1 VSAHAEFLRAAS
13 KDADLAARL
22 KRDYR
27 TAHLTEQD
35 RCMLEFVEKLTLYPW
50 LIMNEDVTALRKA
63 GFPDVTILHIVL
75 GSAHFNYLNRMAD
88 GIGIRFEYQ
97 TEVPER
103 NTFPSNTKSSS
114 VAATHP
120 NRSES
125 SSCWIAFPESS
136 QPLKQSTG
144 PHNLY
149 RVMSS
154 NPEACRLARDWRDYQ
169 MKATV
174 SIDARLR
181 AQLALY
187 ISGLNYCAYS
197 IYWATRSLQTVGEPT
212 FVCDRLASGQP
223 PSNLPPREQVI
234 FLHAE
239 RLTREPAGT
248 RGEHI
253 QQLRDA
259 GLDDCGILQ
268 LTMLCSYLSFENR
281 VALGLGI
288 PIESER

>member
-1 VSAHAEFLRAAS
+1 
-13 KDADLAARL
+13 
-22 KRDYR
+22 
-27 TAHLTEQD
+27 
-35 RCMLEFVEKLTLYPW
+35 MLEFVEKLTLCPW
-50 LIMNEDVTALRKA
+50 LMTSKDVTALQKA

-75 GSAHFNYLNRMAD
+75 GSAHFSYLNRMAD

-103 NTFPSNTKSSS
+103 SASPSNTKWPR
-114 VAATHP
+114 VDVTHP

-136 QPLKQSTG
+136 QPITQSAG
-144 PHNLY
+144 LHNLY

-154 NPEACRLARDWRDYQ
+154 NPEACRLVHDWRDYQ
-169 MKATV
+169 MKATT
-174 SIDARLR
+174 SLDARLR

-187 ISGLNYCAYS
+187 VSGLNYCEYS
-197 IYWATRSLQTVGEPT
+197 IYWVTKSLQALGESP

-223 PSNLPPREQVI
+223 PLGLRSKDQVI

-248 RGEHI
+248 KEEHI
-253 QQLRDA
+253 QQLRNA
-259 GLDDCGILQ
+259 GLDDRAILQ